1 MMTGWQEADAQ
12 VTALIVIAIWFA
24 FAALIVGEG

>member
-12 VTALIVIAIWFA
+12 VTVLIVVVIWIAFT
-24 FAALIVGEG
+24 ALIVGEG